1 MDQNVY
7 APEGFSLYMRL
18 GAGLTFLV
26 IQNEVGM
33 DGPFS
38 SSGSGGATASVGCVA
53 KEVDAQESD
62 SQLLY
67 STLSCALAAHAFRAR
82 VRSRYISPYGRGKC

>member
-1 MDQNVY
+1 MT
-7 APEGFSLYMRL
+7 A
-18 GAGLTFLV
+18 
-26 IQNEVGM
+26 
-33 DGPFS
+33 
-38 SSGSGGATASVGCVA
+38 ATAATNIIAVSTFKMAKVEHCGHIDCLQALLCCIDVA